1 MGVSRAGWAL
11 AVLTTSTLVTACS
24 DNTDGGGPVPAAPVT
39 SDIAATTTA
48 TTTPRSTTT
57 TTTAPTTTHVAAQVA
72 EYAGTQTGTYYFA
85 SPSAKFECAIAT
97 VGTPVAGCHGTF
109 PPDAPRVPGAGAP
122 RTTVAPN
129 AVRVTSDRAGEF
141 VHLGDPAFH
150 RFDGPAR
157 VLPYG
162 NTLDIQGFT
171 CSVDERAGV
180 TCGSGSGHGFTVSD
194 SAYKLW

>member
-1 MGVSRAGWAL
+1 MASMGISRAGWAL

-24 DNTDGGGPVPAAPVT
+24 DDSGPVPATPVT
-39 SDIAATTTA
+39 SELAATTTA
-48 TTTPRSTTT
+48 TTTPRATT
-57 TTTAPTTTHVAAQVA
+57 TTTAAPTTTPVAAQVA
-72 EYAGTQTGTYYFA
+72 EYAGPQTGTYYFT
-85 SPSAKFECAIAT
+85 SPSTKFECAIVTA
-97 VGTPVAGCHGTF
+97 GTPVAGCHGTF
-109 PPDAPRVPGAGAP
+109 PPNAPRVPSAGAP

-129 AVRVTSDRAGEF
+129 AVRVTSGGAGEF

-162 NTLDIQGFT
+162 STLDIQGFT

-180 TCGSGSGHGFTVSD
+180 TCERGSDHGFTVSD
-194 SAYKLW
+194 GAYKLW